1 MARQR
6 RTEAGAGVG
15 NLEHD
20 NTTNATPGAGRLR
33 VLIERIER
41 VNEEIG
47 ALQEDRKEIF
57 AEAKAFGFD
66 PKIMRILI
74 RRRAMEKSKRDEQ
87 DALVHVYSR
96 AVGTPSPADTE
107 ASASE

>member
-1 MARQR
+1 MARPR
-6 RTEAGAGVG
+6 RTEAAPGVG

-20 NTTNATPGAGRLR
+20 NTTNAAPGAGQLKAL
-33 VLIERIER
+33 VERIER

-57 AEAKAFGFD
+57 AEAKAFGLD
-66 PKIMRILI
+66 PKIVRILI
-74 RRRAMEKSKRDEQ
+74 RRRAMEQSKRDEQ

-96 AVGTPSPADTE
+96 AVGTPSPADAET
-107 ASASE
+107 SADE